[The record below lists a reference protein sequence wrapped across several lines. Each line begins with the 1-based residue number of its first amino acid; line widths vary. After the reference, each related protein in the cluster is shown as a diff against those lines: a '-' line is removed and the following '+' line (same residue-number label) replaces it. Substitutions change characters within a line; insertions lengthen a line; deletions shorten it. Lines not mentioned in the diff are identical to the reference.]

1 MNPLTLALIASGG
14 ILGALAVSANQR
26 NGNALASASRGRQ
39 PAMPPP
45 LPPQLP
51 ASTIPSHA
59 IDVNDVTTDTAT
71 AQSMGR
77 APRVAA
83 QDLYTYV
90 TELVR
95 ADRGAELGSAAKPNA
110 TVRDAQRDMKL
121 VTADGIYGT
130 KTRARGKELLGR
142 EFPAREAKT
151 RGQPLTSSTPKPVPQ
166 KAVVISPHAAPA
178 VVVEQAPAGPP
189 PPPSQPVAAHS
200 PQESAAALLLYVSN
214 PKSDVGS
221 KKKPNA
227 TVRAA
232 QKAMGG
238 LTADGIYGPK
248 TRARIHTLTGK
259 NPPR

>member
-1 MNPLTLALIASGG
+1 MNPITIALVASGG

-26 NGNALASASRGRQ
+26 NGKALASARVLDRQ
-39 PAMPPP
+39 PPMTPPA
-45 LPPQLP
+45 PQLP
-51 ASTIPSHA
+51 ASTIPSHE
-59 IDVNDVTTDTAT
+59 IDVTTDTPT
-71 AQSMGR
+71 AQAMAR

-95 ADRGAELGSAAKPNA
+95 ADRGAELGSTAKPNA

-121 VTADGIYGT
+121 LTADGIYGT
-130 KTRARGKELLGR
+130 KTRTRGKELLGR
-142 EFPAREAKT
+142 EFPPRESKT
-151 RGQPLTSSTPKPVPQ
+151 RGQPLASTSTAKPVPQ

-178 VVVEQAPAGPP
+178 VVVEQAPAAPP

-214 PKSDVGS
+214 PKSDLGT

-238 LTADGIYGPK
+238 ISADGIYGPK

>member
-1 MNPLTLALIASGG
+1 MNPLTVAIVASGG

-26 NGNALASASRGRQ
+26 SAKALASARVLDRQ
-39 PAMPPP
+39 PAATPPA
-45 LPPQLP
+45 PQLP

-59 IDVNDVTTDTAT
+59 VDLNDG
-71 AQSMGR
+71 AQAQPMAR

-83 QDLYTYV
+83 QDLYNYV

-95 ADRGAELGSAAKPNA
+95 ADRGAELGSASKPNA

-142 EFPAREAKT
+142 EFPARESKT
-151 RGQPLTSSTPKPVPQ
+151 RGQPLASSTKPTPA
-166 KAVVISPHAAPA
+166 KAVVIPPHAAPA
-178 VVVEQAPAGPP
+178 VVLEHAPAAEP
-189 PPPSQPVAAHS
+189 PPPSQPVAPHS
-200 PQESAAALLLYVSN
+200 PRESAEAMYVYVSA
-214 PKSDVGS
+214 PSSDLGS

-227 TVRAA
+227 TIRAA

-248 TRARIHTLTGK
+248 TRARIHTLTGR